1 MEVKFRQA
9 TKEDK
14 EILLSL
20 EQQVVEAE
28 RPYNPEIK
36 ELGAHYYDLDDLIT
50 SSNAYLLV
58 GEVDGQIV
66 ATGYAQIRNSK
77 ASLVHEKHSYLGFM
91 LVLEEFRGLGINK
104 LVVDLLLK
112 WSKEQG
118 ADYVYLDVYDKNDS
132 AVKAYQKV
140 GFEKALVEMKLKI

>member
-36 ELGAHYYDLDDLIT
+36 EIGAHYYDLDDLIT

-118 ADYVYLDVYDKNDS
+118 ADYVYLDVYDENDS

>member
-1 MEVKFRQA
+1 LEVKFRQA

-36 ELGAHYYDLDDLIT
+36 EIGAHYYDLDDLIT
-50 SSNAYLLV
+50 SSNAHLLV

-91 LVLEEFRGLGINK
+91 LVLEEYRGLGINK

-118 ADYVYLDVYDKNDS
+118 ADYVYLDVYDENDS

>member
-118 ADYVYLDVYDKNDS
+118 ADYVYLDVYDENDS